1 LSISEESSYMPIK
14 PVTQSGLAG
23 QYMPLSIA
31 RMIWKRKGLIVAVT
45 TVLTCLGVLYIMSLP
60 SIYRA
65 ETVVLV
71 DAQKIPEKFVAST
84 VQVSLQDSL
93 NSIQQQVLS
102 SDRLMAV
109 VKNNGLYKKERKSK
123 TSDEVLAKMRDDLT
137 VKVEKGFSDG
147 KPGAFSI
154 AYEGPDP
161 EADQRVV
168 KEIANLFIQENIVNR
183 EKRAEGTSE
192 FLDSQLVQAKHSLDV
207 QESSLGDFKTRFVG
221 ELPEQEAALL
231 TQMNGLQMQQ
241 QANEEAINRAHQ
253 NRTVLETTL
262 KLAENAKG
270 QLERTLAQQRAAAS
284 APPAAPGQEA
294 AVHVADV
301 PASVKLRADLET
313 LRVRYYDGHPEVR
326 RLQAELNQALAAEAK
341 AAAVAAAQ
349 AKAHPEQPE
358 APVRLAG
365 PPPGPAEIAATN
377 VELKIETE
385 RAATTKAQIETVD
398 QELKTRLSDRDRIQA
413 DLAKIGGH
421 VGTLPIREQ
430 QMAALMRDYETS
442 KLNYKSLLDKK
453 ISAEMAKDMEKK
465 KQSEGFAIA
474 DEARVPDFPVRPRR
488 MAFSIGAF
496 LGSLAFALLLAF
508 ALEVKK
514 NSFLGEW
521 ELPAGVAVI
530 GRIPHVGEVNS

>member
-1 LSISEESSYMPIK
+1 MPIK

-45 TVLTCLGVLYIMSLP
+45 TVLTSLGVLYIMSLP

-109 VKNNGLYKKERKSK
+109 VKDNGLYKKDRKNK

-137 VKVEKGFSDG
+137 VKVEKGFADG

-168 KEIANLFIQENIVNR
+168 KQIANLFIQENSVNR

-192 FLDSQLVQAKHSLDV
+192 FLESQLVGAKRSLDS
-207 QESSLGDFKTRFVG
+207 QEASLGDFKSRYVG

-241 QANEEAINRAHQ
+241 QANEDAINRARQ
-253 NRTVLETTL
+253 SRTVFETTL
-262 KLAENAKG
+262 RLAENAKA
-270 QLERTLAQQRAAAS
+270 QLERTLAQQRSAAS
-284 APPAAPGQEA
+284 APPPAPGQE
-294 AVHVADV
+294 VIHIADV

-313 LRVRYYDGHPEVR
+313 LRVRY
-326 RLQAELNQALAAEAK
+326 
-341 AAAVAAAQ
+341 
-349 AKAHPEQPE
+349 
-358 APVRLAG
+358 
-365 PPPGPAEIAATN
+365 
-377 VELKIETE
+377 
-385 RAATTKAQIETVD
+385 
-398 QELKTRLSDRDRIQA
+398 
-413 DLAKIGGH
+413 
-421 VGTLPIREQ
+421 
-430 QMAALMRDYETS
+430 
-442 KLNYKSLLDKK
+442 
-453 ISAEMAKDMEKK
+453 
-465 KQSEGFAIA
+465 
-474 DEARVPDFPVRPRR
+474 
-488 MAFSIGAF
+488 
-496 LGSLAFALLLAF
+496 
-508 ALEVKK
+508 
-514 NSFLGEW
+514 
-521 ELPAGVAVI
+521 
-530 GRIPHVGEVNS
+530 